1 MTNQPQTS
9 GGPRGLGLPTKLTL
23 GFVVLLAILIAVGV
37 ESISLLDRLG
47 GAIDVILREN
57 YKSVIACEQM
67 KEALERMDSGA
78 LFALAGEEPQGRSL
92 VVQFRPPFEGALK
105 TELGNITLPG
115 EGERAARLQQ
125 LYDAYVPVLQQVL
138 DPGLPI
144 GQRRALYFQRL
155 YPTFQQIKST
165 ADEIL
170 RMNERNMVQA
180 NDRARKV
187 AAAASRSMAIALLLG
202 TAFAGLAVF
211 LLSRAILGPLER
223 MTAAARQIESGN
235 LDLTVPVTSRD
246 ELGQLAA
253 AFNAMAGGL
262 RELRETDQARLLR
275 ARRISQSA
283 IDKLPEAVAVVS
295 PEGPERKIELV
306 NEAASSQLGLW
317 PGEPLPERHQEW
329 LLPLLDRIETGR
341 LPAGG
346 TEAVVRLPVEGRERL
361 YRPRGIVLR
370 DGQGRADAL
379 VLVLEDVTDL
389 LRGSEAN
396 AGLLANA
403 SRDIERSLAPLRE
416 ALESLSAELIGPL
429 TPRQKQR
436 VEAAQAEAGE
446 LGEIS
451 TNLLAASTLEESRR
465 QLHLEPVPPGELVD
479 AAVRNA
485 ESGFKEEGVKLT
497 ADVDPEAPRVLADRE
512 KVEVV
517 LSSLLRNAR
526 AHTPEGGAVTVT
538 AEPWE
543 GRVRFTVT
551 DTGEGIPAAHRERIF
566 EPFYQVPGTQDL
578 GSVGLGLAAARGIV
592 QSHGGEIRCEGEE
605 GKGATFWFTL
615 PASVNL

>member
-1 MTNQPQTS
+1 MTHQSQTS
-9 GGPRGLGLPTKLTL
+9 SGPRGLGLPTKLTL

-92 VVQFRPPFEGALK
+92 AVQYRPPFEAALK

-115 EGERAARLQQ
+115 EGERAARLRQ

-138 DPGLPI
+138 DPGLPV

-155 YPTFQQIKST
+155 YPTFQQIKQT

-170 RMNERNMVQA
+170 QMNERNMVQA
-180 NDRARKV
+180 NDRARRV
-187 AAAASRSMAIALLLG
+187 AADASRSMAIALLLG

-223 MTAAARQIESGN
+223 MTEAAHEIEGGN

-253 AFNAMAGGL
+253 AFNSMAGGL
-262 RELRETDQARLLR
+262 RELRETDQSRLLR

-283 IDKLPEAVAVVS
+283 IDRLPEAVAVVS
-295 PEGPERKIELV
+295 PDRKVELA
-306 NEAASSQLGLW
+306 NQAASSQLDLW
-317 PGEPLPERHQEW
+317 PGEPLPERHREW
-329 LLPLLDRIETGR
+329 LLPLLDRVESGR

-346 TEAVVRLPVEGRERL
+346 TEAVVRLTVEGSERL
-361 YRPRGIVLR
+361 YRPRGTILR
-370 DGQGRADAL
+370 DGQRGADAL

-436 VEAAQAEAGE
+436 VEAAQAQAGE

-451 TNLLAASTLEESRR
+451 TNLLAASALEENRR
-465 QLHLEPVPPGELVD
+465 QLHLEPVTPKELVE

-485 ESGFKEEGVKLT
+485 ESGFKEDGVKLT

-512 KVEVV
+512 KAALV

-526 AHTPEGGAVTVT
+526 SHTPAGGAVTVT

-543 GRVRFTVT
+543 GRVRFTVA
-551 DTGEGIPAAHRERIF
+551 DTGGGIPAAHRERIF

-578 GSVGLGLAAARGIV
+578 GSVGLGLAVAKGIV
-592 QSHGGEIRCEGEE
+592 QSHGGEIRYEGDE
-605 GKGATFWFTL
+605 GRGATFRFTL
-615 PASVNL
+615 PAAAG

>member
-1 MTNQPQTS
+1 MTSQPQTS
-9 GGPRGLGLPTKLTL
+9 AGPSGLGLPTKLTL
-23 GFVVLLAILIAVGV
+23 GFVALLAILIAMGVG
-37 ESISLLDRLG
+37 SISLLDRLG

-92 VVQFRPPFEGALK
+92 VVQHRPNFEAALK

-125 LYDAYVPVLQQVL
+125 LYGAYNPVLQQIL

-144 GQRRALYFQRL
+144 EQRRALYFQRL
-155 YPTFQQIKST
+155 YPTFQRIKQT

-170 RMNERNMVQA
+170 QSNERNMVEA
-180 NDRARKV
+180 NDRARK
-187 AAAASRSMAIALLLG
+187 AAAGASRSMAIALLLG
-202 TAFAGLAVF
+202 TAIAGLAVF

-223 MTAAARQIESGN
+223 MTAAAREIESGN
-235 LDLTVPVTSRD
+235 LDHTVPATSRD
-246 ELGQLAA
+246 ELGELAT
-253 AFNAMAGGL
+253 AFNSMAGGL
-262 RELRETDQARLLR
+262 RELRETDQSRLLR

-295 PEGPERKIELV
+295 PERPERKIELA
-306 NEAASSQLGLW
+306 NQAASSQLGLW
-317 PGEPLPERHQEW
+317 PDEPIPERHREW
-329 LLPLLDRIETGR
+329 LLPLLDRIESGR

-346 TEAVVRLPVEGRERL
+346 TEAVVRLAAEGRERL
-361 YRPRGIVLR
+361 YRPRGTVLR

-389 LRGSEAN
+389 LRGSEVN

-403 SRDIERSLAPLRE
+403 ARDLDRSLGPLRE
-416 ALESLSAELIGPL
+416 ALESLSAERIGPL

-436 VEAAQAEAGE
+436 LETAQAQAGR
-446 LGEIS
+446 LGEVAA
-451 TNLLAASTLEESRR
+451 NLLATSSLEESRR
-465 QLHLEPVPPGELVD
+465 QLHPEPVPPGELVD
-479 AAVRNA
+479 AAVQNV
-485 ESGFKEEGVKLT
+485 EPGFQEEGVKLT
-497 ADVDPEAPRVLADRE
+497 ADIDPEAPRVLADRE
-512 KVEVV
+512 KAG
-517 LSSLLRNAR
+517 LALTSLLRNAR
-526 AHTPEGGAVTVT
+526 AHSPAGGEVTVT

-543 GRVRFTVT
+543 GRVRFNVS
-551 DTGEGIPAAHRERIF
+551 DSGAGIPAAHLERIF

-578 GSVGLGLAAARGIV
+578 GDAGFGLAIARGIV
-592 QSHGGEIRCEGEE
+592 QSHGGEIHCESEE
-605 GKGATFWFTL
+605 GRGSTFWFTL
-615 PASVNL
+615 PASAS